1 MSCSGVQPLRSSR
14 WTRSFERKGE
24 GAISIAAAQCCGLPA
39 HADRNEIL
47 SQVFR
52 LTWEACLRIDWT
64 RYPAWPVFLEAQGK
78 VSALLEELVTVSA
91 ETKYVETK

>member
-1 MSCSGVQPLRSSR
+1 MHIDRRGAMLRPACPRRSQRDPLA
-14 WTRSFERKGE
+14 G
-24 GAISIAAAQCCGLPA
+24 
-39 HADRNEIL
+39 
-47 SQVFR
+47 FR